1 VTVESGHFS
10 TKTAV
15 FRPTLFTQ
23 ISCRCL
29 DRVVLVHGSVGTGSV
44 TWSAQT
50 PLADRFDLVI
60 VERSGY
66 PPNPPQERI
75 DFAGQA
81 DELLE
86 LLRPGDHLVG
96 HSYGGVVALLAA
108 ARADIRSLTVNEP
121 PAFGLARKNPAVE
134 EFLAKMRQAPSEPR
148 EYLEYFLPLVGVKMD
163 VPTELAPPFEAA
175 VRAAMAER
183 PPHEAEIPLEQL
195 AAGPFPKL
203 VVTGAHNPALDAV
216 ADVLERR
223 LPAARVVLPGAGHNL
238 PRALGYNETLTRFF
252 EAA

>member
-134 EFLAKMRQAPSEPR
+134 EFLAKMKQAPSEPR
-148 EYLEYFLPLVGVKMD
+148 EYLEYFL
-163 VPTELAPPFEAA
+163 
-175 VRAAMAER
+175 
-183 PPHEAEIPLEQL
+183 
-195 AAGPFPKL
+195 PFPKL